1 MVHRHLDGEALAKL
15 GSLQLRVKAA
25 VDGALAGLHR
35 SIHRGSSVE
44 FAEHKEYSPG
54 DDLRRLDWQAYAKY
68 DRYYIRQFE
77 NETETRAY
85 LLLDCSGSMEYGEP
99 ISKLNYASTLIG
111 SLAYL
116 LHHQRDQP
124 ALLTYGSEGKD
135 YIPPHNRRSHL
146 PAIFNCLENTQAD
159 GETDLN
165 GLFNHIL
172 GVAAPRSLVVVV
184 TDLLDPDLDLKAMLR
199 QLRARKHQVVL
210 FHLLDD
216 DELELPFSSLTLFQS
231 MEDKRQ
237 IMVDP
242 AGIRRAYLREMRAF
256 LDRVKG
262 ECQSNE
268 VDYYLCR
275 TSDQLD
281 VLLRRFLRGG
291 RP

>member
-1 MVHRHLDGEALAKL
+1 MDNRHLNGEALAKL
-15 GSLQLRVKAA
+15 GRLQLRVKQA

-85 LLLDCSGSMEYGEP
+85 LLLDCSGSMDYGAP
-99 ISKLNYASTLIG
+99 VSKFEYASTLVG

-124 ALLTYGSEGKD
+124 ALLTFNSEKRG

-146 PAIFNCLENTQAD
+146 PAIFNCLEETKAQ

-165 GLFNHIL
+165 GLLDHIL
-172 GVAAPRSLVVVV
+172 GVAAPRSLLVLVS
-184 TDLLDPDLDLKAMLR
+184 DLLDPQLDLATMLR

-210 FHLLDD
+210 FHLLHD
-216 DELELPFSSLTLFQS
+216 DELELPFSALTLFQS
-231 MEDKRQ
+231 MEDDRQ

-242 AGIRRAYLREMRAF
+242 NGIRRAYLREMGQF
-256 LDRVKG
+256 LERVKG
-262 ECQSNE
+262 ECRRSE
-268 VDYYLCR
+268 VDYYQCR
-275 TSDQLD
+275 TSDPLE
-281 VLLRRFLRGG
+281 VVLRRFLSGERS
-291 RP
+291 